1 MWSTD
6 VMFQLK
12 EQLDQSVSDVEAAQ
26 AKQQL
31 AEQQKDD
38 TGQLVSINACDNPL
52 SHSTSDE
59 QMM

>member
-1 MWSTD
+1 
-6 VMFQLK
+6 MFQLK